1 MQDDV
6 EYMPDVLPADKE
18 GLYCFINDTRLCTAS
33 CMAYLT
39 FPKTPGPELNDVQAC
54 CALLTN
60 AERVGRHLTII
71 ASMLAATEK
80 KGRTAAADQLR
91 AQAVLAPN
99 PLLPTFPKKAP

>member
-39 FPKTPGPELNDVQAC
+39 FPKAPGPELNDVQAC

-71 ASMLAATEK
+71 ASVLATTEK
-80 KGRTAAADQLR
+80 KGRTAAADQQR
-91 AQAVLAPN
+91 EKAAPLAPN
-99 PLLPTFPKKAP
+99 PLLTPLKKTP